1 MNNEINKNEI
11 KGINTLPPIED
22 ERTPKKDLTSAL
34 FITSQICPKMI
45 NKKLLIVGN
54 RIIKEKKVNYSKL
67 FEALKFSGE
76 YIDEEML
83 NYYLEKN
90 AHGTARISLMISKT
104 EYQQKQNRY
113 LNMFDELNEQ
123 ETEQKE

>member
-1 MNNEINKNEI
+1 MNNEINTNEI
-11 KGINTLPPIED
+11 KGLNTLPPIED
-22 ERTPKKDLTSAL
+22 ERTYKKDITSAL
-34 FITSQICPKMI
+34 LITSQICPKMS

-76 YIDEEML
+76 YIDDDML
-83 NYYLEKN
+83 NHYLEKN

-113 LNMFDELNEQ
+113 LNIFDELNEQ
-123 ETEQKE
+123 ETEQ